1 MNVILKSLNLEA
13 FRGLRN
19 LQLDDLAPVNLVF
32 GTNNSGKTS
41 LLEAAGLALRPFD
54 PGQWVQTARQRDID
68 LDLVNGL
75 WFLFPGASTPVY
87 EQGILTSQEL
97 KLTAV
102 LEDLQAPGGA
112 KKRQLS
118 AGSATHLFYDTEG
131 QANAVVQ
138 IHAVV
143 DQLKHQMIFG
153 KDQRAE
159 PSKQKWLYRVFAVT
173 PATHRQTRI
182 LVDHLS
188 QVVQAGRKELVIEAL
203 RLFDPDI
210 QDIEESSLPGRGQ
223 TILVSHQTRGMVE
236 LSSFGDGTRRV
247 AALALTLARVSSG
260 LLLIDEIESGIHIS
274 ILREVFEK
282 LLQAA
287 LANDVQIIATT
298 HSLEAMDALIA
309 GTEAMPGESLAG
321 FFLTQRAG
329 VHAVRRYGAEEMAE
343 FRACGRDPR

>member
-1 MNVILKSLNLEA
+1 VKVILRSLKLEA

-19 LQLDDLAPVNLVF
+19 VQLDDLAPVNLVF

-41 LLEAAGLALRPFD
+41 LLEAVGLVLRPFD
-54 PGQWVQTARQRDID
+54 PGQWVQVARQRDID

-75 WFLFPGASTPVY
+75 WSLFPNANTPQY
-87 EQGILTSQEL
+87 EQGILSSNSLRLAAAFAEL
-97 KLTAV
+97 
-102 LEDLQAPGGA
+102 PGGVWDRHVEA
-112 KKRQLS
+112 TSSTKLS
-118 AGSATHLFYDTEG
+118 YDVEG
-131 QANAVVQ
+131 NANAVVHIQ
-138 IHAVV
+138 VSV
-143 DQLKHQMIFG
+143 DATRHEMIFG

-188 QVVQAGRKELVIEAL
+188 QIARSGRKEMVLEAL
-203 RLFDPDI
+203 RLFDSEI
-210 QDIEESSLPGRGQ
+210 QDIEENSLPGGGQ
-223 TILVSHQTRGMVE
+223 TILVSHKTRGMVE

-274 ILREVFEK
+274 VLREVFGK
-282 LLQAA
+282 LLRAA
-287 LANDVQIIATT
+287 LANDVQIVATT

-309 GTEAMPGESLAG
+309 GTADVSSESLAG
-321 FFLTQRAG
+321 FYLTQRSG
-329 VHAVRRYGAEEMAE
+329 VHAVRRYGAEELAE
-343 FRACGRDPR
+343 FRAWGRDLR